1 MADINDWA
9 KFIRGRWNWTHGG
22 YEAGFPR
29 GCQFTDIDAAVE
41 FDGRCLVIEPKHH
54 DGIGACDYPDTGQLG
69 FLRNEARLGKAVIV
83 LYGCG
88 ACDSPQAIRI
98 LGETRTDDRWED
110 WRGRDILERRRLL
123 KQEIDRA
130 MGVGNR
136 ASVNEKPVPIEDWPP
151 IARPGSG
158 RG

>member
-9 KFIRGRWNWTHGG
+9 KFIRGRWEWTRYG

-29 GCQFTDIDAAVE
+29 GCQFTDVDAAVE
-41 FDGRCLVIEPKHH
+41 FDGRGLVIEPKHH
-54 DGIGACDYPDTGQLG
+54 DGIGPCAYPDTGQLG
-69 FLRNEARLGKAVIV
+69 FLRNEARLGKTVIV

-88 ACDSPQAIRI
+88 ACDSPQAIRV

-110 WRGRDILERRRLL
+110 WRGRDVLERRRLL

-130 MGVGNR
+130 MALEEV
-136 ASVNEKPVPIEDWPP
+136 A
-151 IARPGSG
+151 
-158 RG
+158 